1 MDAMMVDE
9 KASKQVASLVVNWA
23 KMKAEGMV
31 DSSAVQMVEYLD
43 DMTVVWLVAMMDVL
57 KVSPMVE

>member
-9 KASKQVASLVVNWA
+9 KASKQVASLAVNWA

>member
-9 KASKQVASLVVNWA
+9 TASKQAASLAVNWVE
-23 KMKAEGMV
+23 MKAEGTV

-57 KVSPMVE
+57 KVESMVE

>member
-1 MDAMMVDE
+1 MA
-9 KASKQVASLVVNWA
+9 VNWA

-57 KVSPMVE
+57 KVSLMVE

>member
-9 KASKQVASLVVNWA
+9 KASKQVASLAVNGA

-31 DSSAVQMVEYLD
+31 ASSAVQMVDYLD